1 MDNYHNDYNHSF
13 DAINIANGSPQYIG
27 SGVLG
32 PIKNSTSNYDYGNYK
47 KWSAMSKAEK
57 IFAILFFIV
66 FIILLILSHWDFF
79 MSLIL

>member
-13 DAINIANGSPQYIG
+13 DAINIANGNPQYIG

-32 PIKNSTSNYDYGNYK
+32 PIKNSTNNYDYGNYK
-47 KWSAMSKAEK
+47 KWSAMSKTEK